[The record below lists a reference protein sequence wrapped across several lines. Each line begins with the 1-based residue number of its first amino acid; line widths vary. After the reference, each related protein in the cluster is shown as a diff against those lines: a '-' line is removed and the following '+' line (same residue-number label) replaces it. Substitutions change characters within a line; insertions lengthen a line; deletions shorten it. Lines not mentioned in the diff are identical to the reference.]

1 MKTYLRLKILF
12 ILIIVV
18 LQSCA
23 QTQTRS
29 LTTRLFDDYQKNKKI
44 LLLPV
49 DIELSELS
57 IGGIPQVKA
66 DWSENATNFFNSY
79 LREKLNARNVELIE
93 YSASKSKENQEVVSQ
108 LVKLSA
114 ALGTALYY
122 HEFIPG
128 NQLPLKKEFDWNL
141 GPSSAVLKR
150 QYDADYALLIF
161 VRDSYSSGERVMFQV
176 LSALLL
182 GYIPAGGVQAGYAS
196 LLDLNKGKIV
206 WYNHLYR
213 EVGDLRNEEGA
224 NESVGLF
231 LKSFPE

>member
-1 MKTYLRLKILF
+1 MKKYFGLKILF

-57 IGGIPQVKA
+57 IGGMPQVKA

-79 LREKLNARNVELIE
+79 LREKLNARNVELVE
-93 YSASKSKENQEVVSQ
+93 YSVSKSKENEEVVSQ

-114 ALGTALYY
+114 ALGSALYL
-122 HEFIPG
+122 HEFVPG
-128 NQLPLKKEFDWNL
+128 NQLPLMAIDFLVQIHEDIMRFL
-141 GPSSAVLKR
+141 VLR
-150 QYDADYALLIF
+150 LI
-161 VRDSYSSGERVMFQV
+161 
-176 LSALLL
+176 
-182 GYIPAGGVQAGYAS
+182 
-196 LLDLNKGKIV
+196 
-206 WYNHLYR
+206 
-213 EVGDLRNEEGA
+213 
-224 NESVGLF
+224 
-231 LKSFPE
+231 